1 MVILVMMVLVILVVM
16 MVWVILVVKI
26 VLVILV
32 VMMVTAPNPIWCPS
46 VFCPDN
52 EGHLEFSSGGAGA
65 CYSL

>member
-1 MVILVMMVLVILVVM
+1 MVILVMIVLVILVVM
-16 MVWVILVVKI
+16 I

-32 VMMVTAPNPIWCPS
+32 VMMVTPPNPIWCPS

-52 EGHLEFSSGGAGA
+52 EGHLEFSSGGG